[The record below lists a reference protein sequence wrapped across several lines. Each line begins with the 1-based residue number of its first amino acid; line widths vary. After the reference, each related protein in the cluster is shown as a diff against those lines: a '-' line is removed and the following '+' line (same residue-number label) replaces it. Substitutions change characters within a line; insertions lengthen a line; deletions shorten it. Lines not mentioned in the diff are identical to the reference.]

1 MSSILKNLSV
11 VGLLWL
17 AMSVQA
23 KVGTISIGE
32 LAQGSDLILVA
43 EVQRVEVKAGVKI
56 ARVRVIRFVKGK
68 AECPIAFVA
77 EPTWA
82 CDTSAALPGKRVL
95 LYLTAA
101 VDPQEQ
107 TLNGKNVR
115 AVQASCK
122 REGTQLYVLSHS
134 GRGRIPLSLNKGQ
147 WVAPVTRGDARG
159 PGLNLSLYIPR
170 PVTTVLT
177 SPGHRAVPLAEL
189 ITRFQQPVAQR

>member
-1 MSSILKNLSV
+1 VGSILKTVSV
-11 VGLLWL
+11 VALSWL

-32 LAQGSDLILVA
+32 LALESDLILVA
-43 EVQRVEVKAGVKI
+43 EVQRVEVKAGVRI
-56 ARVRVIRFVKGK
+56 ARVRVIRFVKGE

-77 EPTWA
+77 EPTWT
-82 CDTSAALPGKRVL
+82 CDTSAAVPGERVL

-101 VDPQEQ
+101 VDRRER
-107 TLNGKNVR
+107 TLNGKNVG

-134 GRGRIPLSLNKGQ
+134 GRGRIRLSLTKGQ

-159 PGLNLSLYIPR
+159 PGLNLNLYIPR
-170 PVTTVLT
+170 PVATVRT

-189 ITRFQQPVAQR
+189 IKRT